1 MSRVGAVVAGYLHSP
16 DPRAFARLAASYRN
30 WPQVALARVGL
41 RNYPLEARRRT
52 GETFTVRKHTDVDL
66 FAHREARW
74 LPNGAELSVFE
85 RTLTFETEA
94 PGALVDTYF
103 RQHYRALPVDGRA
116 VLDLGALDG
125 DTAIYFVARGARHVL
140 AVEINPTNAQR
151 LRRNLEHNHIGNV
164 TVVGEKAERI
174 EPYLPALEAAA
185 GASAPAGFSLK
196 MDIEGDE
203 EPLLEN
209 SAPEAIQRF
218 RDIVLEY
225 HRGPERCAT
234 RLRTLGYAL
243 RVEPPLRHPN
253 GDLCGLIW
261 AHR

>member
-1 MSRVGAVVAGYLHSP
+1 MSRVGAVVSGYLHAP

-41 RNYPLEARRRT
+41 RSYPLVARRRT

-66 FAHREARW
+66 FSHPEARW
-74 LPNGAELSVFE
+74 LPNGAELHVLG

-103 RQHYRALPVDGRA
+103 RQHYRALPVDGRT

-125 DTAIYFVARGARHVL
+125 DTAIYFVARGARHVV
-140 AVEINPTNAQR
+140 AVEIDPTSQKR
-151 LRRNLEHNHIGNV
+151 LRGNLERNHIGDV
-164 TVVGEKAERI
+164 TVVGERAQRI
-174 EPYLPALEAAA
+174 EPYLPALESAAGATAAA
-185 GASAPAGFSLK
+185 GFVLK

-203 EPLLEN
+203 EPLLDD
-209 SAPEAIQRF
+209 SAPAAIQRF

-225 HRGPERCAT
+225 HHGPDRCAD
-234 RLRTLGYAL
+234 RLRALGYTL
-243 RVEPPLRHPN
+243 RVDPPLRHPN
-253 GDLCGLIW
+253 GDVCGLIW